1 MVLMSQDDT
10 GGMSKKGNAVL
21 SSSVSTAATSTN
33 SRNATTASVSK
44 ETATAARRA
53 ADTNPAAATRS
64 NTTTT
69 KSSSSPGCKKCLQ
82 EEQVGQKN
90 NLRHSADCP
99 KKKASKRPSSIGND
113 DGNLCKKKSKPT
125 EPIYVN
131 KNPIRRTS
139 LLGGGIDADLISSI
153 HSTRPDLTGGSGLGV
168 GGFELSS
175 ARVTATNTSKG
186 FSTRRVIT
194 QRSDSDISCNEK
206 PPRATA
212 RKSTGSDILDLDYT
226 EAAIERANKAA
237 SLAATQASRAANEVI
252 VLDDSDDEDTLIRKP
267 PAALKQKSTDVE
279 VIEID

>member
-21 SSSVSTAATSTN
+21 SSSVSTAAVSTN
-33 SRNATTASVSK
+33 SRNTTTAS

-53 ADTNPAAATRS
+53 ADTNTPAAATRN

-113 DGNLCKKKSKPT
+113 DGNMCKKKSKPT

-175 ARVTATNTSKG
+175 ARVTATNTTKG
-186 FSTRRVIT
+186 FSTRLVIT

-206 PPRATA
+206 PPRAA
-212 RKSTGSDILDLDYT
+212 ASQSTGSDILDLDYT

-237 SLAATQASRAANEVI
+237 SLSATQASRAANEVI

-267 PAALKQKSTDVE
+267 PATLKQKSTDVE

>member
-21 SSSVSTAATSTN
+21 SSSVSTAAVSTN
-33 SRNATTASVSK
+33 SRNTTTAS

-53 ADTNPAAATRS
+53 ADTNTPAAATRN

-113 DGNLCKKKSKPT
+113 DGNMCKKKSKPT

-175 ARVTATNTSKG
+175 ARVTATNTTKG
-186 FSTRRVIT
+186 FSTRLVIT

-206 PPRATA
+206 PPRAA
-212 RKSTGSDILDLDYT
+212 ASQSTGSDILDLDYT

-237 SLAATQASRAANEVI
+237 SLSATQASRAANEVI